1 MRLGSA
7 VRAATVVVQN
17 GRMSRTPEVPAAAGA
32 TGGRRT
38 RSPAGTVRLAEV
50 AAIAGVSEAT
60 VSRVLNRKYGVSAST
75 REQVERALQQIGY
88 ERPVKGEIVLIL
100 VPGLKT
106 PVFAAMVTAIE
117 SELTPHGLRAF
128 VCPIVPGSVI
138 ERDYIEPMLDAGIA
152 AAVFLS
158 ASNTLRNADPMAR
171 QLLEGRGIPYVSVNG
186 GFPEAATPVVSTD
199 DWRAAELAVSHLY
212 DLGHRRIGMC
222 AGPVGNTPADRR
234 VEGFLEAM
242 DARGL
247 SDAEDY
253 VVRHHYSVD
262 GGRHA
267 ADELLPLGVTA
278 IVASSDDM
286 ALGAMRAA
294 TRRGLEVPKDVSVIG
309 YDDSYLLDFTDP
321 PLTTVRQPVESLAET
336 SVRTLIT
343 MIQNRG
349 VQAGEVLIDPELRLR
364 QSTGPAPR

>member
-1 MRLGSA
+1 
-7 VRAATVVVQN
+7 
-17 GRMSRTPEVPAAAGA
+17 MSEATPEQVPSKAGR
-32 TGGRRT
+32 TRRT
-38 RSPAGTVRLAEV
+38 RSPAGTVRLSEV

-75 REQVERALQQIGY
+75 REQVERALHEIGY
-88 ERPVKGEIVLIL
+88 ERQNKGEIVLVL

-106 PVFAAMVTAIE
+106 PVFAAMCTAIE
-117 SELTPHGLRAF
+117 TELTPHGLRAYI
-128 VCPIVPGSVI
+128 CPIVPGSVL
-138 ERDYIEPMLDAGIA
+138 ERDYIETMLDAGLA
-152 AAVFLS
+152 ATIFLS
-158 ASNTLRNADPMAR
+158 ASNTLRNSDPVAR

-186 GFPEAATPVVSTD
+186 AFPDAATPVVSTD
-199 DWRAAELAVSHLY
+199 DWRAAEIAVSHLY

-247 SDAEDY
+247 SDAEDF

-286 ALGAMRAA
+286 ALGAIRAA
-294 TRRGLEVPKDVSVIG
+294 KRRGLVVPRDLSVLG
-309 YDDSYLLDFTDP
+309 YDDSYMLDFTDP
-321 PLTTVRQPVESLAET
+321 PLTTVRQPIESIAE
-336 SVRTLIT
+336 SCVRTVVT
-343 MIQNRG
+343 MIQNRS
-349 VQAGEVLIDPELRLR
+349 VQNTEAFIDPELRVR
-364 QSTGPAPR
+364 QSTGPVPT

>member
-1 MRLGSA
+1 MDRMGDPTADETPKVGA
-7 VRAATVVVQN
+7 V
-17 GRMSRTPEVPAAAGA
+17 
-32 TGGRRT
+32 RRT

-75 REQVERALQQIGY
+75 REQVERALAKIGY
-88 ERPVKGEIVLIL
+88 ERPVKGEIVLLLI
-100 VPGLKT
+100 PALKDAI
-106 PVFAAMVTAIE
+106 FAAMCTAVE
-117 SELTPHGLRAF
+117 SELSPHGLRA
-128 VCPIVPGSVI
+128 VICPVVPGSVV
-138 ERDYIEPMLDAGIA
+138 ERDYIEVMLDAGIA

-158 ASNTLRNADPMAR
+158 SSNTLRNADPVAR
-171 QLLEGRGIPYVSVNG
+171 QLLESRGIPYMSVNG
-186 GFPEAATPVVSTD
+186 AFANSRTPVVSTD
-199 DWRAAELAVSHLY
+199 DWQAAEIAVSHLY

-247 SDAEDY
+247 SDAEDL
-253 VVRHHYSVD
+253 VVRHHFSVD

-286 ALGAMRAA
+286 ALGAIRAA
-294 TRRGLEVPKDVSVIG
+294 TRRGLEVPKDLSVIG
-309 YDDSYLLDFTDP
+309 YNDSYLLDFTDP
-321 PLTTVRQPVESLAET
+321 PLTTVRQPVESLAE
-336 SVRTLIT
+336 SCVRTLVT
-343 MIQNRG
+343 MIQNRA
-349 VQAGEVLIDPELRLR
+349 VQATEALIDPELRLR
-364 QSTGPAPR
+364 QSTGPAPI

>member
-1 MRLGSA
+1 MSEASGAS
-7 VRAATVVVQN
+7 VTPKSGN
-17 GRMSRTPEVPAAAGA
+17 GRRP
-32 TGGRRT
+32 

-60 VSRVLNRKYGVSAST
+60 VSRVLNRKYGVSAQT
-75 REQVERALQQIGY
+75 REQVERALQQVGY
-88 ERPVKGEIVLIL
+88 ERPVKGEIVLVL
-100 VPGLKT
+100 VPGMRT
-106 PVFAAMVTAIE
+106 PVFAAMVNAIE
-117 SELTPHGLRAF
+117 SELTPYGLRAY
-128 VCPIVPGSVI
+128 VCPIVPGSAQ
-138 ERDYIEPMLDAGIA
+138 ERDYIEPMLDAGLA
-152 AAVFLS
+152 ATIFLS
-158 ASNTLRNADPMAR
+158 ASNTVRNADPVAR
-171 QLLEGRGIPYVSVNG
+171 QLLEARGIPYVSVNG
-186 GFPEAATPVVSTD
+186 GFPDGEMPVVSTD

-234 VEGFLEAM
+234 VEGFIDAM

-247 SDAEDY
+247 GDAEDL

-286 ALGAMRAA
+286 ALGAIRAA
-294 TRRGLEVPKDVSVIG
+294 VRRGLEVPRDLSVVG

-321 PLTTVRQPVESLAET
+321 PLTTVRQPVESLAE
-336 SVRTLIT
+336 SCVRTLVT
-343 MIQNRG
+343 MVQNRS
-349 VQAGEVLIDPELRLR
+349 VPPTEALIDPELRLR
-364 QSTGPAPR
+364 RSTGPAPR